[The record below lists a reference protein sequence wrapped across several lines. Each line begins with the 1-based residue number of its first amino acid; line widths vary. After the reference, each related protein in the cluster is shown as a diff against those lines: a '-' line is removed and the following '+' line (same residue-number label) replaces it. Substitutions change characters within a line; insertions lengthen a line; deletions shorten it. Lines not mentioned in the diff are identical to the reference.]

1 MEEKQEC
8 KFSDLIVTPAR
19 LDFEN
24 EEGSGF
30 VPPPQ
35 DLFIK
40 KAGGEG
46 VLDAGW
52 SLHITCQGPK
62 VWLDANPMGGRGTG
76 RARVFI
82 KSGELAPGG
91 WEGQIEVKIEETLRD
106 KVSVTPSVIP
116 VRCVV
121 RAKEP
126 AEPEPPVEPPEEPEE
141 PGEPPEK
148 PPEEPPEE
156 PPTEPPEE
164 PPPQPPTEPP
174 GEGCWL
180 WRLIKKLLK
189 LWSR

>member
-1 MEEKQEC
+1 MEELQEC
-8 KFSDLIVTPAR
+8 KYSDLIVTPAR

-52 SLHITCQGPK
+52 SLHITCLDSK

-76 RARVFI
+76 RSRVFI

-126 AEPEPPVEPPEEPEE
+126 AEPEPPPVEPPGEPGE
-141 PGEPPEK
+141 PGEPPGEPPK
-148 PPEEPPEE
+148 EPPPPPPPPEEPPVE
-156 PPTEPPEE
+156 PPTEPP
-164 PPPQPPTEPP
+164 
-174 GEGCWL
+174 GCPL
-180 WRLIKKLLK
+180 WRLIKKFLK

>member
-1 MEEKQEC
+1 MEETQEC
-8 KFSDLIVTPAR
+8 KYSDLIVTPAR

-52 SLHITCQGPK
+52 SLHITSQGSF
-62 VWLDANPMGGRGTG
+62 WLNANPMGGRGTG
-76 RARVFI
+76 RSRVFI

-91 WEGQIEVKIEETLRD
+91 WEGQIEIKIEETLRD

-126 AEPEPPVEPPEEPEE
+126 AEPEPPPVEPPKEPEE
-141 PGEPPEK
+141 PGEPEPPAD
-148 PPEEPPEE
+148 PPEEPPGEE
-156 PPTEPPEE
+156 PPVE
-164 PPPQPPTEPP
+164 PPPPPPTEPP
-174 GEGCWL
+174 GCWL
-180 WRLIKKLLK
+180 LRLIKKFLK

>member
-1 MEEKQEC
+1 MEEQQEC
-8 KFSDLIVTPAR
+8 KYSDLIVTPAR

-52 SLHITCQGPK
+52 SLHITSQGSF
-62 VWLDANPMGGRGTG
+62 WLIANPISGRGTG

-91 WEGQIEVKIEETLRD
+91 WEGQIEIKIEDALRD

-116 VRCVV
+116 VRLVV
-121 RAKEP
+121 REKE
-126 AEPEPPVEPPEEPEE
+126 EPVAPEPPPVEPPKEPEE
-141 PGEPPEK
+141 PGEPE
-148 PPEEPPEE
+148 PPAEPPEE
-156 PPTEPPEE
+156 PPDEE
-164 PPPQPPTEPP
+164 PPVEPPPPPPTER
-174 GEGCWL
+174 CWL
-180 WRLIKKLLK
+180 WRLIEKFLK